1 MTTLAGSHCFVLPHV
16 PGVPGEQKQLE
27 GPAQMAIVLA
37 CGDGVTVHLQD
48 HGERHLTLA
57 PGLFP

>member
-1 MTTLAGSHCFVLPHV
+1 
-16 PGVPGEQKQLE
+16 
-27 GPAQMAIVLA
+27 MAVVLA